1 MLVGGPTAQ
10 EQDLRSAQ
18 ARDNLVIIPIVLA
31 LVFLILAA
39 LLRAVVASVLLIATV
54 VASFAAVLGLGA
66 VAFDAIFQFA
76 GMDPSLPLLGF
87 IFLVALG
94 VDYNIFLMTRVQ
106 SETAKVG
113 TREGMIRGLTV
124 TGGVITSA
132 GIVLA
137 GTFCMLAVLPLVVL
151 TEIGL
156 LIAAGALVDT
166 FLVRSLLV
174 PALVLDIGSPVW
186 WPSALA
192 RAERAVRAG

>member
-1 MLVGGPTAQ
+1 
-10 EQDLRSAQ
+10 
-18 ARDNLVIIPIVLA
+18 
-31 LVFLILAA
+31 
-39 LLRAVVASVLLIATV
+39 
-54 VASFAAVLGLGA
+54 VASFAAVLGLGS
-66 VAFDAIFQFA
+66 VAFDAVFHFA

-94 VDYNIFLMTRVQ
+94 IDYNIFLMTRVQ
-106 SETAKVG
+106 AETKSAG
-113 TREGMIRGLTV
+113 TRDGVIRGLTA

-156 LIAAGALVDT
+156 LIAAGALLDT

-174 PALVLDIGSPVW
+174 PSLVIDIGPRTW
-186 WPSALA
+186 WPSSLA
-192 RAERAVRAG
+192 SAEAGGRRR